1 MVHLAP
7 VRQQASK
14 CSEVLQQHIV
24 WQIQID
30 KYLSDWQH
38 TVAMNTLLQREK
50 RATVSRVDDWLAFSP
65 PPNCPS
71 WLRFR
76 PRLAATPLAV
86 C

>member
-30 KYLSDWQH
+30 KNLSAWQH

-50 RATVSRVDDWLAFSP
+50 RATVSRVDDWLAFRP
-65 PPNCPS
+65 PRIARAGCAFVRAS
-71 WLRFR
+71 RQHL
-76 PRLAATPLAV
+76 
-86 C
+86 